1 MCKFY
6 SLLVRKYVFNS
17 NISIQFQILL
27 VFNLAIKCLLFYAT
41 CTGIHNFYAE
51 ISPEAALITQL
62 TCVISSGAFITYIL
76 LADLLR
82 DEPDPE

>member
-1 MCKFY
+1 M
-6 SLLVRKYVFNS
+6 
-17 NISIQFQILL
+17 
-27 VFNLAIKCLLFYAT
+27 LFYAT